1 MCLLDRRRAGRGVFL
16 PSNALLFK
24 VVSEPGDLVRAG
36 RIGPAAPKEGFALNE
51 PGPDYRQDGLA
62 LAGTNQSDSSGRSSP
77 DRTAI
82 LSFLTRWATTLD

>member
-1 MCLLDRRRAGRGVFL
+1 MYLLDRRRAGRGVLL

-51 PGPDYRQDGLA
+51 PGPEYRQHDLA
-62 LAGTNQSDSSGRSSP
+62 LAGTSQSDSSDCSFL
-77 DRTAI
+77 DRTTI